1 MSSRQLYHAGVILA
15 CLISAALPLAA
26 FSQTPKDV
34 AGHWRTADRSAI
46 VEITRCAQT
55 ICARL
60 VWLRDNANAR
70 DELNPDSTKRGQRVC
85 GIDLFSGFRPQSGGT
100 WSGGSIYDPQ
110 TGTTISNVEVR
121 LRRNELLLS
130 VGFGV
135 FAGSEAWQSVALPV
149 QTCSRRPNVQG
160 QNK

>member
-1 MSSRQLYHAGVILA
+1 MSFRQLHNTRVILA
-15 CLISAALPLAA
+15 CLIIAALPFAA
-26 FSQTPKDV
+26 FSQTPNDV

-55 ICARL
+55 ICARR

-70 DELNPDSTKRGQRVC
+70 DERNPDSTKRGQRVC
-85 GIDLFSGFRPQSGGT
+85 GIDLFSGFRPQSGGI
-100 WSGGSIYDPQ
+100 WSSGSIYDPQ

-135 FAGSEAWQSVALPV
+135 FAGSEAWQSVAPPLQP
-149 QTCSRRPNVQG
+149 CSQRPNVQG